1 MQHKGRREA
10 GASPRLSKRLGLGT
24 QGTPIGPLHVG
35 GPNQQVCGGS
45 CTQLLLPVPGP
56 PHCLLLGPSLTAP
69 RPPRRLPSFSVPSC
83 GSLSPFP
90 DRQLLPSPF
99 CICLPTCPAPG
110 AVAKP
115 QAGSLPSRDSRVNHR
130 TLPTP
135 SSWPALGSAEAAGRA
150 CAASSAPA
158 RWAGGTSDQPR
169 ASRVCSLAPPSGWPG
184 ARGSGP
190 TWVQIPKRLR
200 STHPN
205 LSLSQDTGAAPGRWT
220 FSPGHQKVRPQVPLL
235 RLEPCDLGQVT

>member
-1 MQHKGRREA
+1 MQHKSRREA
-10 GASPRLSKRLGLGT
+10 GASPKLSKRLGLRT
-24 QGTPIGPLHVG
+24 QGTSIGPLYAG
-35 GPNQQVCGGS
+35 GPNQQVWRRQLHSAAFASPWSAPLPTLGS
-45 CTQLLLPVPGP
+45 LS
-56 PHCLLLGPSLTAP
+56 H
-69 RPPRRLPSFSVPSC
+69 RPPPSFSVSPR

-90 DRQLLPSPF
+90 DPQLLPSPF

-115 QAGSLPSRDSRVNHR
+115 QEGSPPSPDSRVNHR

-135 SSWPALGSAEAAGRA
+135 SSWPAPGSAEAAGRA
-150 CAASSAPA
+150 CAAASAPV
-158 RWAGGTSDQPR
+158 RRAGGASNQPR
-169 ASRVCSLAPPSGWPG
+169 ASRVRSLAPPSGWLG

-190 TWVQIPKRLR
+190 AWVQTPKRLR

-220 FSPGHQKVRPQVPLL
+220 FSPGHQKVRPQVPRL

>member
-69 RPPRRLPSFSVPSC
+69 RPPPRQPSFSVPSC